1 MAGGHGGRVAV
12 AQVADQETLVSPYR
26 RSLFEASSSRALNL
40 AASCHVTRDNLGSAV
55 TPMRA
60 TLRRQATKARTLRL
74 TSYLLRLMTLAGIAG
89 CAPANLPKAP
99 VQPASINA
107 GTILSMRAVAPRGS
121 VEPLRA
127 ALLADGGGHD
137 DGNRS
142 LVEFIV
148 RVDDGATLSIVQ
160 TNEPGFRK
168 GDRVI
173 ILRDDRTRLAR
184 PG

>member
-1 MAGGHGGRVAV
+1 
-12 AQVADQETLVSPYR
+12 
-26 RSLFEASSSRALNL
+26 
-40 AASCHVTRDNLGSAV
+40 
-55 TPMRA
+55 
-60 TLRRQATKARTLRL
+60 LRF
-74 TSYLLRLMTLAGIAG
+74 TSYLLRLMMLAGIAG

-107 GTILSMRAVAPRGS
+107 GTILSMRAVGPRGT

-127 ALLADGGGHD
+127 ALLADAGGHD
-137 DGNRS
+137 DGSRS

-148 RVDDGATLSIVQ
+148 RADDGATLSIVQ

-173 ILRDDRTRLAR
+173 ILRDDKTRLAR

>member
-1 MAGGHGGRVAV
+1 
-12 AQVADQETLVSPYR
+12 
-26 RSLFEASSSRALNL
+26 
-40 AASCHVTRDNLGSAV
+40 
-55 TPMRA
+55 
-60 TLRRQATKARTLRL
+60 
-74 TSYLLRLMTLAGIAG
+74 
-89 CAPANLPKAP
+89 
-99 VQPASINA
+99 
-107 GTILSMRAVAPRGS
+107 MRAVGPRGS
-121 VEPLRA
+121 AEPLRA
-127 ALLADGGGHD
+127 ALLADAGGHD

-160 TNEPGFRK
+160 TNEPDFRK